1 MNSVRLMYNGSDNNT
16 GFTIVEVLIAVMLF
30 SIGMIALASLAGTA
44 MKATEGGKRRTQAL
58 NIATQGM
65 ESLKSINIDL
75 IQSTDAA
82 ANVPRACA
90 LQGNAPPTFLC
101 TPTNSPVVLDNMNYN
116 WTWTV
121 TYLDLDNDGVVY
133 SAGTI
138 IDSDD
143 IKRIDLIVSW
153 TDLLGSHNITLTTL
167 RGI

>member
-1 MNSVRLMYNGSDNNT
+1 MKSVRLMYKDYSNNN
-16 GFTIVEVLIAVMLF
+16 GFTIIEVLIAVMIF
-30 SIGMIALASLAGTA
+30 SIGLIALASLAGTA
-44 MKATEGGKRRTQAL
+44 MKSTEGGKRRTQAL

-75 IQSTDAA
+75 VQSTDVA
-82 ANVPRACA
+82 ANVPRSCA
-90 LQGNAPPTFLC
+90 LQGNSPPTFLC

-121 TYLDLDNDGVVY
+121 TYIDLDDDGVYY
-133 SAGTI
+133 SDGTI

-143 IKRIDLIVSW
+143 IKRVDLTVSW
-153 TDLLGSHNITLTTL
+153 ADLLGTHDVKLSTL